1 MRLLLVN
8 PPIYDFTAYDF
19 WSRPLGLLAVVGQLR
34 GRAEMRLFDFMDRT
48 ASRDRE
54 QAVFPA
60 RDSIVAPP
68 SPLGGGS
75 PAPQDTPKRTWG
87 CHQEGAVK
95 LRRDDVGRGQ
105 YFSQP
110 AQRPAIWRD
119 IPRRYWRFG
128 LPVEMF
134 DEFLA
139 AEGPFDFALIGTG
152 MTYWY
157 PGVREVIDRI
167 RRRSPRT
174 GIVLGGP
181 YATLCPDHAKGLGA
195 DLVVQGTDL
204 SPLWTMLG
212 LAGDENQPPLW
223 EAYPSIEAGVMRLT
237 WGCPFRCT
245 YCCVPKVY
253 PQFTVKPPTL
263 AQAELELLIS
273 RGARHVAFYDDALLH
288 RPQEALVPFLEY
300 AISRVPC
307 PSLRGHV
314 TPGTS
319 CPRRLGHGTHIA
331 FHTPNAI
338 NARLVTPD
346 LAGLMVRA
354 GFGKIYLGFESASTD
369 WQQSTGGKV
378 QPHEL
383 AAAVETLTAAGA
395 CRGDLAAY
403 ILLGHP
409 RSDTQEVE
417 NSMRLANRLGI
428 AVMLAEFSPIPGT
441 PDGELFRGKGVI
453 DLDEPLWHNKTAC
466 ALATLGQPEVDRF
479 KQLCR
484 DLNRTVRQSN
494 NGHHQEHEDH
504 QEHQE
509 QQDK

>member
-1 MRLLLVN
+1 MLLVN

-19 WSRPLGLLAVVGQLR
+19 WSRPLGLLAVAGQLR
-34 GRAEMRLFDFMDRT
+34 GRAEMRLFDFMDRI

-54 QAVFPA
+54 
-60 RDSIVAPP
+60 
-68 SPLGGGS
+68 
-75 PAPQDTPKRTWG
+75 
-87 CHQEGAVK
+87 GAVS

-105 YFSQP
+105 YISQP
-110 AQRPAIWRD
+110 AERPAIWRD

-139 AEGPFDFALIGTG
+139 AEAPFDFALIGTC

-157 PGVREVIDRI
+157 PGVREVLECI

-204 SPLWTMLG
+204 APLRAMLG

-223 EAYPSIEAGVMRLT
+223 EAYPSIQAGVMRLT

-253 PQFTVKPPTL
+253 PKFTVKPPAL
-263 AQAELELLIS
+263 AKAELELMLS
-273 RGARHVAFYDDALLH
+273 RGAQHVAFYDDALLH
-288 RPQEALVPFLEY
+288 RPKEALVPFLEY
-300 AISRVPC
+300 AVSRDA
-307 PSLRGHV
+307 R
-314 TPGTS
+314 
-319 CPRRLGHGTHIA
+319 PR

-338 NARLVTPD
+338 NARLVTPE
-346 LAGLMVRA
+346 LAGLMVLA
-354 GFGKIYLGFESASTD
+354 GFGKIYLGFESASPD

-383 AAAVETLTAAGA
+383 AAAVETLIAAGA
-395 CRGDLAAY
+395 SRGDLAAY

-409 RSDTQEVE
+409 RADTQEVE
-417 NSMRLANRLGI
+417 NSMRLASKLGI
-428 AVMLAEFSPIPGT
+428 GVMLAEFSPIPGT
-441 PDGELFRGKGVI
+441 PDGELLRGKGAI

-466 ALATLGQPEVDRF
+466 AIATLGQPEVDRF

-484 DLNRTVRQSN
+484 DLNRVVRQSN
-494 NGHHQEHEDH
+494 HGRHHKG
-504 QEHQE
+504 
-509 QQDK
+509 QQYE

>member
-1 MRLLLVN
+1 
-8 PPIYDFTAYDF
+8 
-19 WSRPLGLLAVVGQLR
+19 
-34 GRAEMRLFDFMDRT
+34 
-48 ASRDRE
+48 
-54 QAVFPA
+54 
-60 RDSIVAPP
+60 
-68 SPLGGGS
+68 
-75 PAPQDTPKRTWG
+75 
-87 CHQEGAVK
+87 
-95 LRRDDVGRGQ
+95 
-105 YFSQP
+105 
-110 AQRPAIWRD
+110 
-119 IPRRYWRFG
+119 
-128 LPVEMF
+128 MF

-139 AEGPFDFALIGTG
+139 AEAPFDFALIGTV

-157 PGVREVIDRI
+157 PGVREVIECI

-204 SPLWTMLG
+204 SPLWSMLG

-223 EAYPSIEAGVMRLT
+223 EAYPSIHTGAMRLT

-253 PQFTVKPPTL
+253 PTFTVKPPAM
-263 AQAELELLIS
+263 AQTELDLMIS
-273 RGARHVAFYDDALLH
+273 LGAQHVAFYDDALLH

-300 AISRVPC
+300 AVSRDA
-307 PSLRGHV
+307 R
-314 TPGTS
+314 
-319 CPRRLGHGTHIA
+319 PR

-338 NARLVTPD
+338 NARLLTPD

-354 GFGKIYLGFESASTD
+354 GFGKIYLGFESASSD

-378 QPHEL
+378 RPHEL
-383 AAAVETLTAAGA
+383 AAAVEMLTAAGA
-395 CRGDLAAY
+395 SRCDLAAY

-409 RSDTQEVE
+409 HAQTQAVE
-417 NSMRLANRLGI
+417 DSMMLASKLGI
-428 AVMLAEFSPIPGT
+428 GVMLAEFSPIPGT
-441 PDGELFRGKGVI
+441 PDGELLRGKGAI

-466 ALATLGQPEVDRF
+466 AIATLGQPEVDRL

-484 DLNRTVRQSN
+484 DLNSAVRQSHN
-494 NGHHQEHEDH
+494 CHHKKHEDH

-509 QQDK
+509 RKDKWNHFETT

>member
-1 MRLLLVN
+1 MRVLLFN
-8 PPIYDFTAYDF
+8 PPVYDFTAYDF
-19 WSRPLGLLAVVGQLR
+19 WSRPLGLLAVAGQLR

-54 QAVFPA
+54 
-60 RDSIVAPP
+60 
-68 SPLGGGS
+68 
-75 PAPQDTPKRTWG
+75 
-87 CHQEGAVK
+87 GAVN

-105 YFSQP
+105 YISQP
-110 AQRPAIWRD
+110 AERPKVWRD

-139 AEGPFDFALIGTG
+139 AEAPFDFALVGTG

-157 PGVREVIDRI
+157 PGVREVIDRV
-167 RRRSPRT
+167 RRRGPRT

-195 DLVVQGTDL
+195 DMVVQGTDL
-204 SPLWTMLG
+204 SPLWAMLG
-212 LAGDENQPPLW
+212 LAGDEKQPPLW

-253 PQFTVKPPTL
+253 PQFTVKPPAM
-263 AQAELELLIS
+263 AQAELDLMIS

-300 AISRVPC
+300 AVSR
-307 PSLRGHV
+307 RKK
-314 TPGTS
+314 GTLNFPAS
-319 CPRRLGHGTHIA
+319 ETTAKSQGDHGSGMEA
-331 FHTPNAI
+331 MERDDERKSRMSPFFHTPNAI
-338 NARLVTPD
+338 NARLLTPN
-346 LAGLMVRA
+346 LASLMVRA
-354 GFGKIYLGFESASTD
+354 GFGKIYLGFESASSE

-383 AAAVETLTAAGA
+383 AAAVEMLTAAGA
-395 CRGDLAAY
+395 SRGDLAAY

-409 RSDTQEVE
+409 HSDTQQVE

-428 AVMLAEFSPIPGT
+428 GIMLSEFSPIPGT
-441 PDGELFRGKGVI
+441 PDGELLRGENAI

-484 DLNRTVRQSN
+484 DLNKSRVP
-494 NGHHQEHEDH
+494 
-504 QEHQE
+504 
-509 QQDK
+509 